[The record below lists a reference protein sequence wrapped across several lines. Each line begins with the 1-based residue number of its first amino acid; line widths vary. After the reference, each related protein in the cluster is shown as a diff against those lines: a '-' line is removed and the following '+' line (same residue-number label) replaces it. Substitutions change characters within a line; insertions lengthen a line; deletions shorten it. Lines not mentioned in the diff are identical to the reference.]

1 MDEAWKEQGART
13 PAAWETVLHVVVKT
27 HGNETILVKTPGGE
41 WKEDAPGG
49 WGHIGEGDAPTCSSG
64 GPGLC
69 VSLLLP
75 GQAPACCWSQDRAT
89 LPLKSKDVKG
99 A

>member
-13 PAAWETVLHVVVKT
+13 PAAWETVLYVVVKT
-27 HGNETILVKTPGGE
+27 HGNETILVKTPGG
-41 WKEDAPGG
+41 
-49 WGHIGEGDAPTCSSG
+49 WGHIGEGDTPTCSSG